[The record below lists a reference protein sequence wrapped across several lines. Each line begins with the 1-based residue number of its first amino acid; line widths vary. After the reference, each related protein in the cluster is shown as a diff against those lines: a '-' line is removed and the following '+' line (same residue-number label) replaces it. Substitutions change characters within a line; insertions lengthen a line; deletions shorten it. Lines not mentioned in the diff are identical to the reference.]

1 MSASSLST
9 PPQPTD
15 DFGDAPPDPSHIAA
29 VKLERE
35 HDWRLYF
42 RRTQFHILVV
52 LVVLVI
58 LLICAEIAAKALFDM
73 DASYL
78 SDVLS
83 VITPVFTFLIGMGV
97 SSRED

>member
-9 PPQPTD
+9 SPQSTD
-15 DFGDAPPDPSHIAA
+15 DFGDSSPDPSRIAA

-52 LVVLVI
+52 LVVFVI
-58 LLICAEIAAKALFDM
+58 LLICAEITAKALFDM
-73 DASYL
+73 EVSYL

-83 VITPVFTFLIGMGV
+83 VVTPVFTFLIGMGV
-97 SSRED
+97 SSREN